1 MAHLHFLTTTQED
14 TLRYLLLD
22 AIRHISREM
31 DTNSLLMIQ
40 LDDLD
45 DNDSL
50 KSVISDM
57 QDFDRERLSNAIELY
72 KKFSHR

>member
-1 MAHLHFLTTTQED
+1 MAHLHYLTTTQED

-50 KSVISDM
+50 KSVITDM

-72 KKFSHR
+72 KKFTR